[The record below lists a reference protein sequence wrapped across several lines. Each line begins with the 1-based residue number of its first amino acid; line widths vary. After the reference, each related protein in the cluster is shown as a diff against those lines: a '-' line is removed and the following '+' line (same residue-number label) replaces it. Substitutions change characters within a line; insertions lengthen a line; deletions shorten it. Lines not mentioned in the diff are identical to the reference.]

1 MQVARWGNS
10 LAVRI
15 PADVARA
22 LGLKEGD
29 DVDLCALDSGAVA
42 VVSEKQRRAALLA
55 RLDVLAVPAPPGF
68 KFDREEANAR

>member
-29 DVDLCALDSGAVA
+29 DVDLCALDSGGVA
-42 VVSEKQRRAALLA
+42 VITEKQLRADAIE
-55 RLDVLAVPAPPGF
+55 RIRELAVPAPPGF